1 LEVAR
6 LNQLPFLNADPGVW
20 AELNPRPPGM
30 VLSVEPYPE
39 WCFFL
44 LSVGIYFTLNVAT
57 LALPIILWI
66 LFCWREIGEL
76 MDAAES

>member
-6 LNQLPFLNADPGVW
+6 LNQLPFLNPDPGIW
-20 AELNPRPPGM
+20 AELNPRPPGA

-39 WCFFL
+39 WYFFL
-44 LSVGIYFTLNVAT
+44 LSVGFYFIVNVAT

-66 LFCWREIGEL
+66 PFYWREIGEL